1 MGAIASS
8 SQRNSSHCWHATR
21 GTNGYSLGLGKR
33 IRNPSSDHHL
43 NDHHHDDGRAN
54 DNDHR
59 CANDNDHNFY
69 DNHNYYDNHKHG
81 RANDKY
87 FFVCPIGEVLQ
98 LFWLI
103 Y

>member
-1 MGAIASS
+1 
-8 SQRNSSHCWHATR
+8 
-21 GTNGYSLGLGKR
+21 LGLGKR
-33 IRNPSSDHHL
+33 IRNPSSDH
-43 NDHHHDDGRAN
+43 NDDHNDGCSN

-59 CANDNDHNFY
+59 GANDHYN
-69 DNHNYYDNHKHG
+69 NHNYYDNHKHG
-81 RANDKY
+81 CANDKY